1 MIIIVMIITI
11 IISNIFRRIT
21 LLDSKHSMC
30 LLSELQS
37 DGVDLSLWPRKAT
50 FPEVLSPE
58 LKLERRE
65 RAVSI

>member
-1 MIIIVMIITI
+1 MIIIVMIII

-21 LLDSKHSMC
+21 LLDSRHSMC

-37 DGVDLSLWPRKAT
+37 EGVDLSLWPRKAT

-65 RAVSI
+65 RAVTI